1 MELQNLAA
9 FPYQLIQLFCDR
21 LLLPTNAPPQ
31 DGAVNYYIIP
41 PVRRILHQ
49 AGELGRL
56 RVQRPNENGAEN
68 QGVRRDRNRIM
79 QNPPFGGWI
88 AALRVV

>member
-1 MELQNLAA
+1 
-9 FPYQLIQLFCDR
+9 
-21 LLLPTNAPPQ
+21 
-31 DGAVNYYIIP
+31 
-41 PVRRILHQ
+41 
-49 AGELGRL
+49 L

-79 QNPPFGGWI
+79 QSPPFGGWI